1 MRALLAAV
9 AVLAL
14 GWAQAGWAAP
24 APLAS
29 SRYGIVEG
37 EKGEARL
44 ARYLTGTIDKAAP
57 RAARVAGVERV
68 TPVRIILY
76 RSGLHPGANAGAP
89 VGTASYP
96 DQTIRLDVSLLDVR
110 QIPGVVSHEIIHV
123 MTMRAAAPNY
133 DAVPRWFA
141 EGVAVYVEG
150 RSRWRV
156 DSDTQT
162 AEREGIEAPLTDLD
176 AEFIRSDSQDPG
188 QQHAAYAYAKSASVV
203 YFLVGRF
210 GKGVIAS
217 LLAAVHRQGDFAA
230 ALKEVTGLTEE
241 DLEARWR
248 ASLRHAPPPW
258 IALLDPNLL
267 MWAVMALLLV
277 AAAVRYWIVRRRRAA
292 EPEEDTAEPPER
304 RPLGW

>member
-1 MRALLAAV
+1 L
-9 AVLAL
+9 VLAL
-14 GWAQAGWAAP
+14 GWVRAGWAAP
-24 APLAS
+24 GTLAS
-29 SRYGIVEG
+29 SRYGLVEG
-37 EKGEARL
+37 EQGEARL
-44 ARYLTGTIDKAAP
+44 AQYLTGVIDKAAP
-57 RAARVAGVERV
+57 RAARVAGVKKI

-76 RSGLHPGANAGAP
+76 RSGLHPSSSAGAP

-96 DQTIRLDVSLLDVR
+96 DQTIRLDVSLLDVT
-110 QIPGVVSHEIIHV
+110 QIPGLVSHEIIHV

-156 DSDTQT
+156 DNDTQT
-162 AEREGIEAPLTDLD
+162 AEREGLEAPLADLD
-176 AEFIRSDSQDPG
+176 AEFIQSSSQDPE
-188 QQHAAYAYAKSASVV
+188 QQHTAYAYAKSASVV
-203 YFLVGRF
+203 YFLVDRF

-217 LLAAVHRQGDFAA
+217 LLAAVHRQGDFAG
-230 ALKEVTGLTEE
+230 ALEEVTGLTEE
-241 DLEARWR
+241 ELEAQWR
-248 ASLRHAPPPW
+248 ASLSHAPAPW

-277 AAAVRYWIVRRRRAA
+277 AAAVRYWMVRRRRAA
-292 EPEEDTAEPPER
+292 EPEEETPEPPER